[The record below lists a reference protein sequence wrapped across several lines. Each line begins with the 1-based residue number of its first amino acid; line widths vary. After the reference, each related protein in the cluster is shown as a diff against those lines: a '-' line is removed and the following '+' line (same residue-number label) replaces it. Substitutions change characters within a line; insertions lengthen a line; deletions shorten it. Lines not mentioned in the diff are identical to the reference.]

1 MMHRNP
7 VLDHPGLNG
16 MIQLEALINFGELE
30 RAVESFRPRAKWAK
44 WAKWGKWAKCL
55 SSN

>member
-1 MMHRNP
+1 MMHGNP

-30 RAVESFRPRAKWAK
+30 RAVESFRPRAKWGK
-44 WAKWGKWAKCL
+44 WAKWAKCL